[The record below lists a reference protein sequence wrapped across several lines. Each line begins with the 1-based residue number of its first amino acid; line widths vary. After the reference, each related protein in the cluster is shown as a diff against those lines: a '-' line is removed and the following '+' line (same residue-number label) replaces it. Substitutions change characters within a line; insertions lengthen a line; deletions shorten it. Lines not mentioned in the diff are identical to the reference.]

1 MFKSDSQKQ
10 AELARAKQ
18 ELAQL
23 RSEKLKLF
31 PPNPHPLAQPDDYPR
46 NATPEQ
52 IQKRNELVAR
62 IEELERRVAE
72 LGG

>member
-1 MFKSDSQKQ
+1 MSTPNPQKT

-18 ELAQL
+18 ELARL
-23 RSEKLKLF
+23 KTEKLELF
-31 PPNPHPLAQPDDYPR
+31 PPNPHPLAQPDQFPK

-52 IQKRNELVAR
+52 IRQRNELIAR
-62 IEELERRVAE
+62 IEELEKRIEA

>member
-1 MFKSDSQKQ
+1 MGKLDPHQA

-18 ELAQL
+18 ELARL
-23 RSEKLKLF
+23 KAEKLKLF
-31 PPNPHPLAQPDDYPR
+31 PPNPHPLAQPDDYPK

-52 IQKRNELVAR
+52 IQKRNALVAR
-62 IEELERRVAE
+62 IEELEKRIDE